1 MNPPNP
7 QIHNSPDNRIFR
19 SDARLSPEEIQ
30 NLLGLRVTIERQAEM
45 QNNSNSCRNT
55 ECSRMLT
62 FAILTLI
69 LASGA
74 MLGSMYQMKI
84 GPFHESSDI
93 FAAAK
98 SR

>member
-7 QIHNSPDNRIFR
+7 QTHNVASNRIFR
-19 SDARLSPEEIQ
+19 SDARLTPEEIQ
-30 NLLGLRVTIERQAEM
+30 SLLGLKVTIERQAE
-45 QNNSNSCRNT
+45 QAQNSNSCRNT

-84 GPFHESSDI
+84 GPFHESSEV